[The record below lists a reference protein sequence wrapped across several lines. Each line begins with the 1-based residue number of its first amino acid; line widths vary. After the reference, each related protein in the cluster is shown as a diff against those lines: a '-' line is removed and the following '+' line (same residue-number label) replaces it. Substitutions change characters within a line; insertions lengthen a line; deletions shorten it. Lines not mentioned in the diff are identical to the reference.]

1 MPKKVGKKRGK
12 KKSSKSVADRERS
25 LQLGTV
31 PNKTMVQQMA
41 SETLSVAGSSRGGT
55 SSRERLSQALF
66 EAELRNQRRFMK
78 GRVTTRAYE
87 QLTPQEIRDLKLVF
101 DVFDTDKSGSIDARE
116 LRKAMRAL
124 GFKISKESIEDMIAD
139 LDIDKSGS
147 IEFDE
152 FLEFII
158 ARQGDG
164 RDVHNEIVQG
174 FKMFDTDKTGKISLN
189 NLKQVSRLC
198 GVKLNEQE
206 LKEMIQE
213 ADKDGDNEVDQEE
226 FVSMML
232 KTNLFST

>member
-1 MPKKVGKKRGK
+1 MPKKAGK
-12 KKSSKSVADRERS
+12 KKGKKKTSKSADDRESS
-25 LQLGTV
+25 LQLGNV

-41 SETLSVAGSSRGGT
+41 SETLSVAGSSRSGI

-66 EAELRNQRRFMK
+66 DGELRNKRRFMK
-78 GRVTTRAYE
+78 GKVTSRAYE

-124 GFKISKESIEDMIAD
+124 GFKISRESIEDMIAD

-174 FKMFDTDKTGKISLN
+174 FKMFDTDKTGKISLT

-213 ADKDGDNEVDQEE
+213 ADKDGDSEVDQEE
-226 FVSMML
+226 FVNIML
-232 KTNLFST
+232 KTNLFSS

>member
-1 MPKKVGKKRGK
+1 MGKKKGK

-31 PNKTMVQQMA
+31 PNKTMVQHMA

-66 EAELRNQRRFMK
+66 EAQLRNQRRFMK

>member
-1 MPKKVGKKRGK
+1 MGKKKGK
-12 KKSSKSVADRERS
+12 KKSSKSVTDRERS

-101 DVFDTDKSGSIDARE
+101 DVFDTDQSGSIDARE

>member
-1 MPKKVGKKRGK
+1 MPKKVGKKKAK
-12 KKSSKSVADRERS
+12 KKSSKSGVDRESS
-25 LQLGTV
+25 LQLGSV
-31 PNKTMVQQMA
+31 PNRTMVQQMA
-41 SETLSVAGSSRGGT
+41 SETLSVASSSRSGT

-66 EAELRNQRRFMK
+66 DAELRNQRRFMK
-78 GRVTTRAYE
+78 GKVTSRAYE

-174 FKMFDTDKTGKISLN
+174 FKMFDTDKTGKISLT

-213 ADKDGDNEVDQEE
+213 ADKDGDNEIDQEE
-226 FVSMML
+226 FVNIML
-232 KTNLFST
+232 KTNLFSS

>member
-1 MPKKVGKKRGK
+1 MGKKKGK
-12 KKSSKSVADRERS
+12 KKSSKSVTDRERS

-101 DVFDTDKSGSIDARE
+101 DVFDTDNSGSIDARE
-116 LRKAMRAL
+116 LRKAMKAL

>member
-1 MPKKVGKKRGK
+1 MPKKVGKKKGK
-12 KKSSKSVADRERS
+12 KKSSKSVADGERS
-25 LQLGTV
+25 LELGTI
-31 PNKTMVQQMA
+31 PNKTMMRQMA
-41 SETLSVAGSSRGGT
+41 SETLSVAGSSRDGT

-66 EAELRNQRRFMK
+66 EAELQNKRRFMK
-78 GRVTTRAYE
+78 GRLTTRAYE

-116 LRKAMRAL
+116 LRKAMKAL
-124 GFKISKESIEDMIAD
+124 GFKISKESIEEMIAD
-139 LDIDKSGS
+139 LDVDKSGS

-226 FVSMML
+226 FVNMML